1 MHRLWFSD
9 CEAGS
14 LCQKLWGEH
23 ETYHHQRGCDSM
35 VYLVPDEVADQLDKY
50 CLSFCDTW
58 LHTNPDAEPYRM
70 GSVVSYDEKDFIKYL
85 NTWVFPE
92 QPSVFIENIGQVE
105 SDADIPESIG
115 NALYFSFNRVINSHW
130 KGRVRLCCLWV

>member
-1 MHRLWFSD
+1 MRP
-9 CEAGS
+9 A
-14 LCQKLWGEH
+14 LCVRSYGANMKYIIISADG
-23 ETYHHQRGCDSM
+23 DSM
-35 VYLVPDEVADQLDKY
+35 VYFVPDEAADHLERY

-105 SDADIPESIG
+105 SNADIPEK
-115 NALYFSFNRVINSHW
+115 YRECPVFHF
-130 KGRVRLCCLWV
+130 

>member
-1 MHRLWFSD
+1 MKYIIISAD
-9 CEAGS
+9 G
-14 LCQKLWGEH
+14 
-23 ETYHHQRGCDSM
+23 DSM
-35 VYLVPDEVADQLDKY
+35 VYFVLDEAADHLERY

-92 QPSVFIENIGQVE
+92 QPSVFIENIGQVK
-105 SDADIPESIG
+105 SCGYSRRNYSKVPCI
-115 NALYFSFNRVINSHW
+115 SFLTE
-130 KGRVRLCCLWV
+130 G

>member
-1 MHRLWFSD
+1 MYQLWISD
-9 CEAGS
+9 YEAGS
-14 LCQKLWGEH
+14 LCQKLWGKYEI
-23 ETYHHQRGCDSM
+23 YHHSADGDSM
-35 VYLVPDEVADQLDKY
+35 VYFVPDEAADHLEKY

-85 NTWVFPE
+85 NTRVFPE

-105 SDADIPESIG
+105 SDADIPEK
-115 NALYFSFNRVINSHW
+115 YRECPVFHF
-130 KGRVRLCCLWV
+130 